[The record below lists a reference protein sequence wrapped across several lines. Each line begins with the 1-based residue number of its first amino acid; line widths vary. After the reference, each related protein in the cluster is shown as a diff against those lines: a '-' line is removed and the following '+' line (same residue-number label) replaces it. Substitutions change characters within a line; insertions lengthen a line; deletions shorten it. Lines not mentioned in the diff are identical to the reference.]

1 MSCAKASAADRQEY
15 VFRAD
20 KETAA
25 MEVLKNMFRA
35 LRHRNYA
42 VFCSGQIISLI
53 GSWMQSMALSWL
65 VYRLTGSST
74 QLGAVTFCSQIPIL
88 LLVSWGGI
96 VADRYTKRTVLL
108 WTQSLF
114 MLLTGAIA
122 ALTLTDHIQIW
133 HIYVISILI
142 GIVTAVDMPTRQA
155 FIVHMVEGKDDLSN
169 AIVLNSSMVNSARL
183 IGPSIAGL
191 LVAWVG
197 EGQCFLLNSLSY
209 LAVLI
214 SLINITVDGFAP
226 NRASEGPLK
235 SLLEGCRFT
244 VRNQPIASLM
254 LAVATMSLNAS
265 AHTVLMP
272 VFAASILHGDSK
284 TMGILLAVE
293 GIGAITGALALACKR
308 TTKHLETII
317 AAASITCGIL
327 LVLFSFTRTLWLAA
341 CCLIPLGVTI
351 TCQLSTSNTLVQYL
365 TPDYLRG
372 RVMGLHVMMFIGL
385 NPIGAFCYG
394 ALADKIGTPAALA
407 ISGLLLLLGSLRFVF
422 TLKAFRIKAQRLL
435 SLTERCNLAMQN
447 EQI

>member
-96 VADRYTKRTVLL
+96 VADRYTK
-108 WTQSLF
+108 
-114 MLLTGAIA
+114 
-122 ALTLTDHIQIW
+122 IQIW

-317 AAASITCGIL
+317 AAASIICGIL
-327 LVLFSFTRTLWLAA
+327 LVLFSLTRTLWLAA

-394 ALADKIGTPAALA
+394 ALADKIGAPSALA

>member
-1 MSCAKASAADRQEY
+1 
-15 VFRAD
+15 
-20 KETAA
+20 

-35 LRHRNYA
+35 LKHRNYA

-53 GSWMQSMALSWL
+53 GNWMQAMALSWL

-74 QLGAVTFCSQIPIL
+74 QLGAVTFCAQIPIL
-88 LLVSWGGI
+88 LLVPWGGI
-96 VADRYTKRTVLL
+96 IADRHHKRTVLL

-114 MLLTGAIA
+114 MLLTGTIA
-122 ALTLTDHIQIW
+122 ALTLTNHVQIW

-142 GIVTAVDMPTRQA
+142 GMVTAVDMPTRQA

-197 EGQCFLLNSLSY
+197 EGHCFLLNSLSY
-209 LAVLI
+209 LAVLA

-226 NRASEGPLK
+226 VKASESPLQ
-235 SLLEGCRFT
+235 SLLDGYRFT
-244 VRNQPIASLM
+244 VKNQPIASLM

-272 VFAASILHGDSK
+272 VFARTILHGTSK
-284 TMGILLAVE
+284 TMGILLAAE
-293 GIGAITGALALACKR
+293 GIGSITSALALACKR
-308 TTKHLETII
+308 STKGLETII

-327 LVLFSFTRTLWLAA
+327 LALFSLTRSLWLAVL
-341 CCLIPLGVTI
+341 CLIPLGITI

-365 TPDYLRG
+365 TPDHLRG
-372 RVMGLHVMMFIGL
+372 RVMGLHVMMFAGL
-385 NPIGAFCYG
+385 NPIGAFIYG
-394 ALADKIGTPAALA
+394 ALADKIGTPTALA

-422 TLKAFRIKAQRLL
+422 TLKSFRIKARRLL
-435 SLTERCNLAMQN
+435 TLTERCNLSMHN